1 MITKADY
8 RGSPHIGVFCVANDD
23 VCFAPLGCPQQL
35 EEAIRETLG
44 VDVVKA
50 SMATTSL
57 LGIFSAMNNKLMI
70 VPDIL
75 EKEEARLLKDR
86 VSELAVLDVKFTAIG
101 NLVAMN
107 DHGIACSPFMRDEIK
122 NAFSMKIA
130 DSDLVGSS
138 MYVNNRGFLAHR
150 EASDAE
156 LKEAKRVFKVEG
168 DVGTVNFGDPYVHS
182 GIVGNKNGIIAG
194 SFTSGPE
201 MNRIDDVF
209 ILSKSE

>member
-1 MITKADY
+1 MIIRADY
-8 RGSPHIGVFCVANDD
+8 RGSPHIGVFLAANDNI
-23 VCFAPLGCPQQL
+23 CFAPLGCPHDL
-35 EEAIRETLG
+35 ERDIRETLG
-44 VDVVKA
+44 VDVVKTSV
-50 SMATTSL
+50 SMTSL
-57 LGIFSAMNNKLMI
+57 IGIFSALNNKTMI

-75 EKEEARLLKDR
+75 EKNEEKILKDNIG
-86 VSELAVLDVKFTAIG
+86 ELIILDVKYTAIG

-107 DHGIACSPFMRDEIK
+107 DHGIACSPFMKDEIK
-122 NAFSMKIA
+122 NAFPLKIA

-150 EASDAE
+150 EATDDE
-156 LKEAKRVFKVEG
+156 LKEAKKIFKVDG

-182 GIVGNKNGIIAG
+182 GIVGNKNGVIAG

-209 ILSKSE
+209 ILSKQ